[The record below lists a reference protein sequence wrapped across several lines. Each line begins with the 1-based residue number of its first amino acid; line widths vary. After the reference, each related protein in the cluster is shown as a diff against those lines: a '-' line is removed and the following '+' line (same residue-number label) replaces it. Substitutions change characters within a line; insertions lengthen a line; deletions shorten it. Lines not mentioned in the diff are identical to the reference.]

1 LNPKV
6 SAYLVHIFTALG
18 VVFGFLA
25 LLAVVNN
32 KITEAFLWLALA
44 LFVDGVDGTL
54 ARAVNVKVNTPEI
67 DGAILD
73 NIIDYLNYVV
83 VPVFIFY
90 SLGMVP
96 DQYLVLSSA
105 AILLVSCFT
114 FTNTK
119 IKTDDFYF
127 SGFPALWNIVVL
139 YFYLLESSQLINL
152 IFVIFFCVL
161 TFIPFKYVHPF
172 RVVEFRKITLFMT
185 FIWMVT
191 TTILLFSISFPDP
204 LFDQVNYVVWVLTNV
219 YFLGNVAYRSI
230 KQIRKPS

>member
-1 LNPKV
+1 MLSKAP
-6 SAYLVHIFTALG
+6 SYLVHIFTALG

-25 LLAVVNN
+25 LLATVDG
-32 KITEAFLWLALA
+32 KIPEAFLWLAAA

-54 ARAVNVKVNTPEI
+54 ARAVNVNQNTPEI

-90 SLGMVP
+90 SLGMAP
-96 DQYLVLSSA
+96 EPYLLLSCV

-114 FTNTK
+114 FTNTN

-127 SGFPALWNIVVL
+127 SGFPAIWNIVVL
-139 YFYLLESSQLINL
+139 YFYILESSEFTNF
-152 IFVIFFCVL
+152 IFVVLFCVL

-172 RVVEFRKITLFMT
+172 RVVEFRKITLMIT
-185 FIWMVT
+185 SIWMIT
-191 TTILLFSISFPDP
+191 TTILLFDLSFSNPIFTSANFIIW
-204 LFDQVNYVVWVLTNV
+204 LITNV
-219 YFLGNVAYRSI
+219 YFAGTIVFRSI
-230 KQIRKPS
+230 K

>member
-1 LNPKV
+1 LLSKAP
-6 SAYLVHIFTALG
+6 SYLVHIFTALG

-25 LLAVVNN
+25 LLATVDG
-32 KITEAFLWLALA
+32 KIPEAFLWLAFA

-54 ARAVNVKVNTPEI
+54 ARAVNVKQNTPEI

-90 SLGMVP
+90 SLGMAP
-96 DQYLVLSSA
+96 EQYLLLSCI

-114 FTNTK
+114 FINTN

-127 SGFPALWNIVVL
+127 SGFPAIWNIVVL
-139 YFYLLESSQLINL
+139 YFYILESSEFTNF
-152 IFVIFFCVL
+152 IFVILFCVL

-172 RVVEFRKITLFMT
+172 RVVEFRKITLIIT
-185 FIWMVT
+185 SIWMIT
-191 TTILLFSISFPDP
+191 TTILLFDLSFSNPIFTSANFIIW
-204 LFDQVNYVVWVLTNV
+204 LITNV
-219 YFLGNVAYRSI
+219 YFAGTIVFRSI
-230 KQIRKPS
+230 K

>member
-1 LNPKV
+1 MLSKAP
-6 SAYLVHIFTALG
+6 SYLVHVFTALG

-25 LLAVVNN
+25 LLATVDGN
-32 KITEAFLWLALA
+32 IPEAFLWLAFA

-54 ARAVNVKVNTPEI
+54 ARAVNVKQNTPEI

-90 SLGMVP
+90 SLGMAP
-96 DQYLVLSSA
+96 EPYLLLSCV

-114 FTNTK
+114 FTNTN

-127 SGFPALWNIVVL
+127 SGFPAIWNIVVL
-139 YFYLLESSQLINL
+139 YLYILESSEFTNF
-152 IFVIFFCVL
+152 IFVILFCVL

-172 RVVEFRKITLFMT
+172 RVVEFRKITLIIT
-185 FIWMVT
+185 FIWMIT
-191 TTILLFSISFPDP
+191 TTILLFDIPFSDSMFTSANFVIW
-204 LFDQVNYVVWVLTNV
+204 LLTNV
-219 YFLGNVAYRSI
+219 YFSGNIVFRSI
-230 KQIRKPS
+230 K

>member
-1 LNPKV
+1 MLSKAP
-6 SAYLVHIFTALG
+6 SYLVHVFTALG

-25 LLAVVNN
+25 LLATVDG
-32 KITEAFLWLALA
+32 KIPEAFLWLAFA

-54 ARAVNVKVNTPEI
+54 ARAVNVKQNTPEI

-90 SLGMVP
+90 SLGMAP
-96 DQYLVLSSA
+96 EQYLLLSCI

-114 FTNTK
+114 FINTN

-127 SGFPALWNIVVL
+127 SGFPAIWNIVVL
-139 YFYLLESSQLINL
+139 YFYILESSEFTNF
-152 IFVIFFCVL
+152 IFVILFCVL

-172 RVVEFRKITLFMT
+172 RVVEFRKITLKIT
-185 FIWMVT
+185 SIWMIT
-191 TTILLFSISFPDP
+191 TTILLFDLSFSNPIFTSANFIIW
-204 LFDQVNYVVWVLTNV
+204 LITNV
-219 YFLGNVAYRSI
+219 YFAGTIVFRSF
-230 KQIRKPS
+230 K

>member
-1 LNPKV
+1 MLSKAP
-6 SAYLVHIFTALG
+6 SYLVHIFTALG

-25 LLAVVNN
+25 LLATVDG
-32 KITEAFLWLALA
+32 KIPEAFLWLAFA

-54 ARAVNVKVNTPEI
+54 ARAVNVKQNTPEI

-90 SLGMVP
+90 SLGMAP
-96 DQYLVLSSA
+96 EPYLLLSCI

-114 FTNTK
+114 FTNTN

-127 SGFPALWNIVVL
+127 SGFPAIWNIVVL
-139 YFYLLESSQLINL
+139 YFYILESSEFTNF
-152 IFVIFFCVL
+152 IFVILFCIL

-172 RVVEFRKITLFMT
+172 RVVELRKITLMIT
-185 FIWMVT
+185 SIWMIT
-191 TTILLFSISFPDP
+191 TTILLFNLSFSNPIFASANFIIW
-204 LFDQVNYVVWVLTNV
+204 LITNV
-219 YFLGNVAYRSI
+219 YFAGTIVFRSI
-230 KQIRKPS
+230 K

>member
-1 LNPKV
+1 MLSKAP
-6 SAYLVHIFTALG
+6 SYLVHVFTALG

-25 LLAVVNN
+25 LLATVDGN
-32 KITEAFLWLALA
+32 IPEAFLWLAFA

-54 ARAVNVKVNTPEI
+54 ARAVNVKQNTPEI

-90 SLGMVP
+90 SLGMAP
-96 DQYLVLSSA
+96 EQYLLLSCI

-114 FTNTK
+114 FINTN

-127 SGFPALWNIVVL
+127 SGFPAIWNIVVL
-139 YFYLLESSQLINL
+139 YFYILESSEFTNF
-152 IFVIFFCVL
+152 IFVILFCVL

-172 RVVEFRKITLFMT
+172 RVVEFRKITLMIT
-185 FIWMVT
+185 SIWMIT
-191 TTILLFSISFPDP
+191 TTILLFDLSFSNPIFTSANFIIW
-204 LFDQVNYVVWVLTNV
+204 LITNV
-219 YFLGNVAYRSI
+219 YFAGTIVFRSI
-230 KQIRKPS
+230 K

>member
-1 LNPKV
+1 MLTKAP
-6 SAYLVHIFTALG
+6 SYLVHIFTALG

-25 LLAVVNN
+25 LLATADG
-32 KITEAFLWLALA
+32 KIPEAFLWLAAA

-54 ARAVNVKVNTPEI
+54 ARAVNVNQNTPEI

-90 SLGMVP
+90 SLGMAP
-96 DQYLVLSSA
+96 EPYLLLSCV

-114 FTNTK
+114 FTNTN

-127 SGFPALWNIVVL
+127 SGFPAIWNIVVL
-139 YFYLLESSQLINL
+139 YFYILESSEFTNL
-152 IFVIFFCVL
+152 IFVILFCVL

-172 RVVEFRKITLFMT
+172 RVVEFRKITLIIT
-185 FIWMVT
+185 FIWMIT
-191 TTILLFSISFPDP
+191 TTILLFDIPFSDSMFTSANFVIW
-204 LFDQVNYVVWVLTNV
+204 LLTNV
-219 YFLGNVAYRSI
+219 YFSGNIVFRSI
-230 KQIRKPS
+230 K

>member
-1 LNPKV
+1 MLSKAP
-6 SAYLVHIFTALG
+6 SYLVHIFTALG

-25 LLAVVNN
+25 LLATLDG
-32 KITEAFLWLALA
+32 KIPEAFLWLAVA

-54 ARAVNVKVNTPEI
+54 ARAVNVKQNTPEI

-90 SLGMVP
+90 SLGMAP
-96 DQYLVLSSA
+96 EPYLLLSCV

-114 FTNTK
+114 FTNTN

-127 SGFPALWNIVVL
+127 SGFPAIWNIVVL
-139 YFYLLESSQLINL
+139 YFYILESSEFTNF
-152 IFVIFFCVL
+152 IFVILFCVL

-172 RVVEFRKITLFMT
+172 RVVEFRKITLMIT
-185 FIWMVT
+185 SIWMIT
-191 TTILLFSISFPDP
+191 TTILLFDVSFSEPVFTSANFVIW
-204 LFDQVNYVVWVLTNV
+204 LITNV
-219 YFLGNVAYRSI
+219 YFAGNIIFRSI
-230 KQIRKPS
+230 K

>member
-1 LNPKV
+1 MLNKAP
-6 SAYLVHIFTALG
+6 SYLVHIFTALG

-25 LLAVVNN
+25 LLATVDG
-32 KITEAFLWLALA
+32 KIPEAFLWLAAA

-54 ARAVNVKVNTPEI
+54 ARAVNVNQNTPEI

-90 SLGMVP
+90 SLGMAP
-96 DQYLVLSSA
+96 EPYLLLSCV

-114 FTNTK
+114 FTNTN

-127 SGFPALWNIVVL
+127 SGFPAIWNIVVL
-139 YFYLLESSQLINL
+139 YFYILESSEFTNF
-152 IFVIFFCVL
+152 IFVILFCVL

-172 RVVEFRKITLFMT
+172 RVVEFRKITLMMT
-185 FIWMVT
+185 LIWMIT
-191 TTILLFSISFPDP
+191 TTILLFDIPFSDSMFTSANLVIW
-204 LFDQVNYVVWVLTNV
+204 LLTNI
-219 YFLGNVAYRSI
+219 YFAGNIVFRSI
-230 KQIRKPS
+230 K

>member
-1 LNPKV
+1 LLSKAP
-6 SAYLVHIFTALG
+6 SYLVHIFTALG

-25 LLAVVNN
+25 LLATVDG
-32 KITEAFLWLALA
+32 KIPEAFLWLAAA

-54 ARAVNVKVNTPEI
+54 ARAVNVNQNTPEI

-90 SLGMVP
+90 SLGMAP
-96 DQYLVLSSA
+96 EPYLLLSCV

-114 FTNTK
+114 FTNTN

-127 SGFPALWNIVVL
+127 SGFPAIWNIVVL
-139 YFYLLESSQLINL
+139 YFYILEFSEFTNF
-152 IFVIFFCVL
+152 IFVILFCVL

-172 RVVEFRKITLFMT
+172 RVVEFRKITLIIT
-185 FIWMVT
+185 LIWMIT
-191 TTILLFSISFPDP
+191 TTILLFDVSFSNPTFTSTNFFIW
-204 LFDQVNYVVWVLTNV
+204 LITNV
-219 YFLGNVAYRSI
+219 YFAGNIVFRSI
-230 KQIRKPS
+230 K

>member
-1 LNPKV
+1 MLSKAP
-6 SAYLVHIFTALG
+6 SYLVHVFTALG

-25 LLAVVNN
+25 LLATVDG
-32 KITEAFLWLALA
+32 KIPEAFLWLAFA

-54 ARAVNVKVNTPEI
+54 ARAVNVKQNTPEI

-90 SLGMVP
+90 SLGMAP
-96 DQYLVLSSA
+96 EQYLLLSCI

-114 FTNTK
+114 FINTN

-127 SGFPALWNIVVL
+127 SGFPAIWNIVVL
-139 YFYLLESSQLINL
+139 YFYILESSEFMNF
-152 IFVIFFCVL
+152 IFVILFCVL

-172 RVVEFRKITLFMT
+172 RVVEFRKITLMIT
-185 FIWMVT
+185 SIWMIT
-191 TTILLFSISFPDP
+191 TTILLFDLSFSNPIFTSANFIIW
-204 LFDQVNYVVWVLTNV
+204 LITNV
-219 YFLGNVAYRSI
+219 YFAGTIVFRSI
-230 KQIRKPS
+230 K

>member
-1 LNPKV
+1 MLSKAP
-6 SAYLVHIFTALG
+6 SYLVHVFTALG

-25 LLAVVNN
+25 LIATVDGR
-32 KITEAFLWLALA
+32 IPEAFLWLAFA

-54 ARAVNVKVNTPEI
+54 ARAVNVKQNTPEI

-90 SLGMVP
+90 SLGMAP
-96 DQYLVLSSA
+96 EQYLLLSCI

-114 FTNTK
+114 FINTN

-127 SGFPALWNIVVL
+127 SGFPAIWNIVVL
-139 YFYLLESSQLINL
+139 YFYILESSEFTNF
-152 IFVIFFCVL
+152 IFVILFCVL

-172 RVVEFRKITLFMT
+172 RVVEFRKITLMIT
-185 FIWMVT
+185 SIWMIT
-191 TTILLFSISFPDP
+191 TTILLFDLSFSNPIFTSANFIIW
-204 LFDQVNYVVWVLTNV
+204 LITNV
-219 YFLGNVAYRSI
+219 YFAGTIVFRSI
-230 KQIRKPS
+230 K

>member
-1 LNPKV
+1 MLSKAP
-6 SAYLVHIFTALG
+6 SYLVHIFTALG

-25 LLAVVNN
+25 LLATVDG
-32 KITEAFLWLALA
+32 KIPEAFLWLAAA

-54 ARAVNVKVNTPEI
+54 ARAVNVNQNTPEI

-90 SLGMVP
+90 SLGMAP
-96 DQYLVLSSA
+96 EPYLLLSCI

-114 FTNTK
+114 FTNTN

-127 SGFPALWNIVVL
+127 SGFPAIWNIVIL
-139 YFYLLESSQLINL
+139 YFYILESSEFTNF
-152 IFVIFFCVL
+152 IFVILFCIL

-172 RVVEFRKITLFMT
+172 RVVEFRKITLMIT
-185 FIWMVT
+185 SIWMIT
-191 TTILLFSISFPDP
+191 TTILLFDLSLSNPIFTSANFIIW
-204 LFDQVNYVVWVLTNV
+204 LITNV
-219 YFLGNVAYRSI
+219 YFAGTIVFRSI
-230 KQIRKPS
+230 K

>member
-1 LNPKV
+1 MLSKAP
-6 SAYLVHIFTALG
+6 SYLVHIFTALG

-25 LLAVVNN
+25 LLATVDG
-32 KITEAFLWLALA
+32 KIPEAFLWLAFA

-54 ARAVNVKVNTPEI
+54 ARAVNVKQNTPEI

-90 SLGMVP
+90 TLGMAP
-96 DQYLVLSSA
+96 EQYLLLSCI

-114 FTNTK
+114 FTNTN

-127 SGFPALWNIVVL
+127 SGFPAIWNIVVL
-139 YFYLLESSQLINL
+139 YFYILESSEFTNF
-152 IFVIFFCVL
+152 IFVILFCVL

-172 RVVEFRKITLFMT
+172 RVVEFRKITLMIT
-185 FIWMVT
+185 SIWMIT
-191 TTILLFSISFPDP
+191 TTILLFDLSFSNPIFTSANFIIW
-204 LFDQVNYVVWVLTNV
+204 LITNV
-219 YFLGNVAYRSI
+219 YFAGTIVFRSI
-230 KQIRKPS
+230 K

>member
-1 LNPKV
+1 MLSKAP
-6 SAYLVHIFTALG
+6 SYLVHIFTALG

-25 LLAVVNN
+25 LLATVDG
-32 KITEAFLWLALA
+32 KIPEAFLWLAFA

-54 ARAVNVKVNTPEI
+54 ARTVNVKQNTPEI

-90 SLGMVP
+90 SLGMAP
-96 DQYLVLSSA
+96 EPYLLLSCI

-114 FTNTK
+114 FTNTN

-127 SGFPALWNIVVL
+127 SGFPAIWNIVVL
-139 YFYLLESSQLINL
+139 YFYILESSEFTNF
-152 IFVIFFCVL
+152 IFVILFCVL

-172 RVVEFRKITLFMT
+172 RVVEFRKITLMIT
-185 FIWMVT
+185 SIWMIT
-191 TTILLFSISFPDP
+191 TTILLFDLSFSNPIFTSANFIIW
-204 LFDQVNYVVWVLTNV
+204 LITNV
-219 YFLGNVAYRSI
+219 YFAGTIVFRSI
-230 KQIRKPS
+230 K

>member
-1 LNPKV
+1 MLSKAP
-6 SAYLVHIFTALG
+6 SYLVHIFTALG

-25 LLAVVNN
+25 LLATVDG
-32 KITEAFLWLALA
+32 KIPEAFLWLAFA

-54 ARAVNVKVNTPEI
+54 ARAVNVKQKTPEI

-90 SLGMVP
+90 SLGMAP
-96 DQYLVLSSA
+96 EPYLLLSCI

-114 FTNTK
+114 FTNTN

-127 SGFPALWNIVVL
+127 SGFPAIWNIVVL
-139 YFYLLESSQLINL
+139 YFYILESSEFTNF
-152 IFVIFFCVL
+152 IFVILFCIL

-172 RVVEFRKITLFMT
+172 RVVEFRKITLMIT
-185 FIWMVT
+185 SIWMIT
-191 TTILLFSISFPDP
+191 TTILLFDLSLSNPIFTSANFIIW
-204 LFDQVNYVVWVLTNV
+204 LITNV
-219 YFLGNVAYRSI
+219 YFAGTIVFRSI
-230 KQIRKPS
+230 K

>member
-1 LNPKV
+1 MLSKAP
-6 SAYLVHIFTALG
+6 SYLVHIFTALG

-25 LLAVVNN
+25 LLATVDG
-32 KITEAFLWLALA
+32 KIPEAFLWLAFA

-54 ARAVNVKVNTPEI
+54 ARAVNVKQNTPEI

-90 SLGMVP
+90 SLGMAP
-96 DQYLVLSSA
+96 EPYLLLSCI

-114 FTNTK
+114 FTNTN

-127 SGFPALWNIVVL
+127 SGFPAIWNIVVL
-139 YFYLLESSQLINL
+139 YFYILESSEFTNF
-152 IFVIFFCVL
+152 IFVILFCIL

-172 RVVEFRKITLFMT
+172 RVVELRKITLMIT
-185 FIWMVT
+185 STWMIT
-191 TTILLFSISFPDP
+191 TTILLFNLSFSNPIFTSANFIIW
-204 LFDQVNYVVWVLTNV
+204 LITNV
-219 YFLGNVAYRSI
+219 YFAGTIVFRSI
-230 KQIRKPS
+230 K

>member
-1 LNPKV
+1 MLSKAP
-6 SAYLVHIFTALG
+6 SYLVHIFTALG

-25 LLAVVNN
+25 LLATVDG
-32 KITEAFLWLALA
+32 KIPEAFLWLAFA

-54 ARAVNVKVNTPEI
+54 ARAVNVKQNTPEI

-90 SLGMVP
+90 SLGMAP
-96 DQYLVLSSA
+96 EQYLLLSCI

-114 FTNTK
+114 FINTN

-127 SGFPALWNIVVL
+127 SGFPAIWNIVVL
-139 YFYLLESSQLINL
+139 YFYILESSEFTNF
-152 IFVIFFCVL
+152 IFVILFCVL

-172 RVVEFRKITLFMT
+172 RVVEFRKITLMIT
-185 FIWMVT
+185 SIWMIT
-191 TTILLFSISFPDP
+191 TTILLFDLSFSNPIFTSANFIIW
-204 LFDQVNYVVWVLTNV
+204 LITNV
-219 YFLGNVAYRSI
+219 YFAGTIVFRSF
-230 KQIRKPS
+230 K

>member
-1 LNPKV
+1 MLSKAP
-6 SAYLVHIFTALG
+6 SYLVHIFTALG

-25 LLAVVNN
+25 LLATVDG
-32 KITEAFLWLALA
+32 KIPEAFLWLAFA

-54 ARAVNVKVNTPEI
+54 ARAVHVKQNTPEI

-90 SLGMVP
+90 SLGMAP
-96 DQYLVLSSA
+96 EPYLLLSCI

-114 FTNTK
+114 FTNTN

-127 SGFPALWNIVVL
+127 SGFPAIWNIVVL
-139 YFYLLESSQLINL
+139 YFYILESSEFTNL
-152 IFVIFFCVL
+152 IFVILFCVL

-172 RVVEFRKITLFMT
+172 RVVEFRKITLIIT
-185 FIWMVT
+185 SIWMIT
-191 TTILLFSISFPDP
+191 TTILLFDLSFSNPIFTSANFIIW
-204 LFDQVNYVVWVLTNV
+204 LITNV
-219 YFLGNVAYRSI
+219 YFSGTIVFRTI
-230 KQIRKPS
+230 K

>member
-1 LNPKV
+1 MLSKA

-25 LLAVVNN
+25 LLATVDG
-32 KITEAFLWLALA
+32 KIPEAFLWLAFA

-54 ARAVNVKVNTPEI
+54 ARAVNVKQNTPEI

-73 NIIDYLNYVV
+73 YIIDYLNYVV

-90 SLGMVP
+90 SLGMAP
-96 DQYLVLSSA
+96 EPYLLLSCI

-114 FTNTK
+114 FTNTN

-127 SGFPALWNIVVL
+127 SGFPAIWNIVVL
-139 YFYLLESSQLINL
+139 YFYILESSE
-152 IFVIFFCVL
+152 FVNFIVVILFCVL

-172 RVVEFRKITLFMT
+172 RVVEFRKITLMIT
-185 FIWMVT
+185 SIWMIT
-191 TTILLFSISFPDP
+191 TTILLFDLSFSNPIFTSANFIIW
-204 LFDQVNYVVWVLTNV
+204 LITNV
-219 YFLGNVAYRSI
+219 YFAGTIVFRSI
-230 KQIRKPS
+230 K

>member
-1 LNPKV
+1 MLSKAP
-6 SAYLVHIFTALG
+6 SYLVHIFTALG

-25 LLAVVNN
+25 LLATVDD
-32 KITEAFLWLALA
+32 KIPEAFLWLAFA

-54 ARAVNVKVNTPEI
+54 ARAVNVKQNTPEI

-90 SLGMVP
+90 SLGMAP
-96 DQYLVLSSA
+96 EQYLLLSCI

-114 FTNTK
+114 FINTN

-127 SGFPALWNIVVL
+127 SGFPAIWNIVVL
-139 YFYLLESSQLINL
+139 YFYILESSEFTNL
-152 IFVIFFCVL
+152 IFVILFCVL

-172 RVVEFRKITLFMT
+172 RVVEFRKITLIIT
-185 FIWMVT
+185 SIWMIT
-191 TTILLFSISFPDP
+191 TTILLFDLSFSNPIFTSANFIIW
-204 LFDQVNYVVWVLTNV
+204 LITNV
-219 YFLGNVAYRSI
+219 YFSGTIVFRSI
-230 KQIRKPS
+230 K

>member
-1 LNPKV
+1 MLSKAP
-6 SAYLVHIFTALG
+6 SYLVHVFTALG

-25 LLAVVNN
+25 LLATVDG
-32 KITEAFLWLALA
+32 KIPEAFLWLAFA

-54 ARAVNVKVNTPEI
+54 ARAVNVKQNTPEI

-90 SLGMVP
+90 SLGMAP
-96 DQYLVLSSA
+96 EPYLLLSCI

-114 FTNTK
+114 FTNTN

-127 SGFPALWNIVVL
+127 SGFPAIWNIVVL
-139 YFYLLESSQLINL
+139 YFYILESSEFTNF
-152 IFVIFFCVL
+152 IFVVLFCVL

-172 RVVEFRKITLFMT
+172 RVVEFRKITLMIT
-185 FIWMVT
+185 SIWMIT
-191 TTILLFSISFPDP
+191 TTILLFDLSFSNPIFTSANFIIW
-204 LFDQVNYVVWVLTNV
+204 LITNV
-219 YFLGNVAYRSI
+219 YFAGTIVFRSI
-230 KQIRKPS
+230 K

>member
-1 LNPKV
+1 MLSKAP
-6 SAYLVHIFTALG
+6 SYLVHIFTALG

-25 LLAVVNN
+25 LLATVDG
-32 KITEAFLWLALA
+32 KIPEAFLWLAFA

-54 ARAVNVKVNTPEI
+54 ARAVNVKQNTPEI

-90 SLGMVP
+90 SLGMAP
-96 DQYLVLSSA
+96 EPYLLLSCV

-114 FTNTK
+114 FTNTN

-127 SGFPALWNIVVL
+127 SGFPAIWNIVVL
-139 YFYLLESSQLINL
+139 YFYILESSEFTNF
-152 IFVIFFCVL
+152 IFVILFCVL

-172 RVVEFRKITLFMT
+172 RVVEFRKITLMIT
-185 FIWMVT
+185 SIWMIT
-191 TTILLFSISFPDP
+191 TTILLFDVSFSDP
-204 LFDQVNYVVWVLTNV
+204 VFTSSNFVIWLITNV
-219 YFLGNVAYRSI
+219 YFAGNILFRSI
-230 KQIRKPS
+230 K

>member
-1 LNPKV
+1 MLSKAP
-6 SAYLVHIFTALG
+6 SYLVHVFTALG

-25 LLAVVNN
+25 LLATVDG
-32 KITEAFLWLALA
+32 KIPEAFLWLAFA

-54 ARAVNVKVNTPEI
+54 ARAVNVNQNTPEI

-90 SLGMVP
+90 SLGMAP
-96 DQYLVLSSA
+96 EQYLLLSCI

-114 FTNTK
+114 FINTN

-127 SGFPALWNIVVL
+127 SGFPAIWNIVVL
-139 YFYLLESSQLINL
+139 YFYILESSEFTNF
-152 IFVIFFCVL
+152 IFVILFCVL

-172 RVVEFRKITLFMT
+172 RVVEFRKITLMIT
-185 FIWMVT
+185 SIWMIT
-191 TTILLFSISFPDP
+191 TTILLFDLSFSNPIFTSANFIIW
-204 LFDQVNYVVWVLTNV
+204 LITNV
-219 YFLGNVAYRSI
+219 YFAGTIVFRSI
-230 KQIRKPS
+230 K

>member
-1 LNPKV
+1 MLSKAP
-6 SAYLVHIFTALG
+6 SYLVHVFTALG

-25 LLAVVNN
+25 LLATVDG
-32 KITEAFLWLALA
+32 KIPEAFLWLAFA

-54 ARAVNVKVNTPEI
+54 ARAVNVKQNTPEI

-90 SLGMVP
+90 SLGMAP
-96 DQYLVLSSA
+96 EQYLLLSCI

-114 FTNTK
+114 FINTN

-127 SGFPALWNIVVL
+127 SGFPAIWNIVVL
-139 YFYLLESSQLINL
+139 YFYIFESSEFTNF
-152 IFVIFFCVL
+152 IFVILFCVL

-172 RVVEFRKITLFMT
+172 RVVEFRKITLMIT
-185 FIWMVT
+185 SIWMIT
-191 TTILLFSISFPDP
+191 TTILLFDLSFSNPIFTSTNFIIW
-204 LFDQVNYVVWVLTNV
+204 LITNV
-219 YFLGNVAYRSI
+219 YFAGTIVFRSI
-230 KQIRKPS
+230 K